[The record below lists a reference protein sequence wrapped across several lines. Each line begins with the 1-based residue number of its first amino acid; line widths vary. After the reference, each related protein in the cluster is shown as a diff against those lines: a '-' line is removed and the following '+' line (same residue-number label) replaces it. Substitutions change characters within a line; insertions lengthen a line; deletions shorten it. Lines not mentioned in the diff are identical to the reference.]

1 MTPCLQYCQH
11 CLGKLMCILI
21 ILMNIY
27 EIILEIIINR
37 WFIYNK
43 NRRMKIIIE
52 KMCLKD
58 YVLLLLLTINIYYA
72 HNKNNKVNN
81 RFII

>member
-1 MTPCLQYCQH
+1 
-11 CLGKLMCILI
+11 
-21 ILMNIY
+21 
-27 EIILEIIINR
+27 
-37 WFIYNK
+37 
-43 NRRMKIIIE
+43 MKIIIE